1 MTGKANYISE
11 ERAKKLILGVIFDS
25 FCVNW
30 FYFLKAINY
39 FLPTADIN
47 EPISVISEHR
57 GHAQSK
63 NQFLLISSRRLMF
76 PIEFYM

>member
-11 ERAKKLILGVIFDS
+11 ERAKKINLGGNIRFVLCELVLF
-25 FCVNW
+25 F
-30 FYFLKAINY
+30 KGNY